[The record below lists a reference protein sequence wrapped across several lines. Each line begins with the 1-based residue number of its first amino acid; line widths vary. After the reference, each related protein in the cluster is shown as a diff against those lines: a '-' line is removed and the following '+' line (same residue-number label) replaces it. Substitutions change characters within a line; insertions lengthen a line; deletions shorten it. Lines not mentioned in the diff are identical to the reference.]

1 METYPQSEAN
11 SKQRRQYSGE
21 GSGREARGATAAP
34 NNTRKKIIFFLD
46 FFSFFL
52 FSSFFPFFSNL
63 FFLFSLKYQ
72 NSLTDGFQRVFKG
85 LWLDTAADWS
95 AVTEYLASECVH
107 MFLCVHSYWSFPW
120 EGKVHLGFFF
130 LPHIYLF
137 SSVLTQIVQHW
148 VWHLWSVCLSVF
160 LFFCPT

>member
-11 SKQRRQYSGE
+11 LKQRRQYSGE
-21 GSGREARGATAAP
+21 GSGMATAAP
-34 NNTRKKIIFFLD
+34 NTIRKKIIFFSRFFFFFSVFF
-46 FFSFFL
+46 FFSFF
-52 FSSFFPFFSNL
+52 FQS

-130 LPHIYLF
+130 SLTFICSVLF
-137 SSVLTQIVQHW
+137 SLKLSSTGFDISGL
-148 VWHLWSVCLSVF
+148 SVCLS
-160 LFFCPT
+160 FCSSVQHKPI